1 MQEPERL
8 SMSTGLPYEEK
19 IKKIP
24 LPSITQE
31 TDVPQKGNGFWE
43 FVAKHKKSREAWLD
57 KQNNENNK

>member
-8 SMSTGLPYEEK
+8 SMSTGLPYQEK

-31 TDVPQKGNGFWE
+31 KGNGFWD
-43 FVAKHKKSREAWLD
+43 FVAKHKKSREAWLN